1 MLRVN
6 GFYGHVRR
14 NDLRSLAMFA
24 GFLLAF
30 QLMAA
35 VALFLP
41 LFFVDMANA
50 PFISTGYFKHYVPF
64 VFVVGIALFVRQLS
78 RHVATVRA
86 SVDYV
91 EIERRRDPRLVNI
104 VESLAIAAGLPAP
117 KAGLIESPARN
128 AFACGLS
135 PSSAVVVVTRGLL
148 ETLDDDELKA
158 VVAHE
163 IAHIR
168 HGDIRLMAAANV
180 LMENLLLVQ
189 RKNLL
194 RLAGWKQVVIV
205 VLMPPIL
212 VLFLLAGL
220 VTNVALT
227 LARISR
233 LLISSSREFVADA
246 EAVRLTHNP
255 AALISALRRIDGRS
269 AVPGLAPQA
278 DAMMIDGAV
287 EGPYATHP
295 TIGERIAVLARL
307 SGDMAAI
314 RGPRQDRRTQA
325 QAMAGRQGPRP
336 AATSRSLFRRVNAG
350 VSENI
355 FGLTPAARRML
366 KIGFAILVGFQVV
379 SVVHFS
385 WLARRIDDDLV
396 TPQAQMLA
404 PSEGLSGRFA
414 DQARLDAELERLSSL
429 RPGEARCF
437 RAAERYRVGDRGL
450 RKLAPPKPALVE
462 SFAGGGEAGRT
473 SEILPERYL
482 GFRLRSIRAVESAGA
497 GDLDSALRD
506 YVRTRKAMLE
516 VMHRFFGKAGLE
528 LMRGAY
534 EGPADAAVLDRLRN
548 RLKAGAP
555 ALRDDGR
562 LLEEMNLL
570 VASPRDFLPCLARA
584 EIGRPGNTRGRGAA
598 PLRSPKTDATGAPEK
613 PL

>member
-41 LFFVDMANA
+41 LFLIDMANA
-50 PFISTGYFKHYVPF
+50 PFISAGYIKHYAPF

-86 SVDYV
+86 TVEYV
-91 EIERRRDPRLVNI
+91 EVERRRDPRLVNI
-104 VESLAIAAGLPAP
+104 VDGLAIAAGLPLP
-117 KAGLIESPARN
+117 KVGLIESPARN

-148 ETLDDDELKA
+148 EALDDDELKA

-189 RKNLL
+189 GKNLL

-227 LARISR
+227 LARVSR

-246 EAVRLTHNP
+246 EAVRLTHDP

-307 SGDMAAI
+307 SGDMALIPA
-314 RGPRQDRRTQA
+314 PRREARTA
-325 QAMAGRQGPRP
+325 ARVMAGRRGPIP
-336 AATSRSLFRRVNAG
+336 AAVPRSLLSRVNAG

-366 KIGFAILVGFQVV
+366 KIGFAILIGFQVV
-379 SVVHFS
+379 SVVHFRF
-385 WLARRIDDDLV
+385 LAARMGDDFAS
-396 TPQAQMLA
+396 PQAKMLE
-404 PSEGLSGRFA
+404 PSDGPPGRFK
-414 DQARLDAELERLSSL
+414 DKVHLDAELERLSSL
-429 RPGEARCF
+429 PPGEARCF
-437 RAAERYRVGDRGL
+437 ATDRYRVGDRVL
-450 RKLAPPKPALVE
+450 RKLTRPTPALVQA
-462 SFAGGGEAGRT
+462 FASGKAEETA
-473 SEILPERYL
+473 EILPERYL
-482 GFRLRSIRAVESAGA
+482 GLRLRSVRAVETAGPE
-497 GDLDSALRD
+497 DLDRVLLD
-506 YVRTRKAMLE
+506 YVKTRKSMLQ
-516 VMHRFFGKAGLE
+516 VLHRFFGREGLD
-528 LMRGAY
+528 LMRRAY
-534 EGPADAAVLDRLRN
+534 QGSDDAAVVDKLRQ
-548 RLKAGAP
+548 RLKARAP
-555 ALRDDGR
+555 TLRADGR
-562 LLEEMNLL
+562 VAAEMDFLVSSPEE
-570 VASPRDFLPCLARA
+570 FLPCLARA
-584 EIGRPGNTRGRGAA
+584 EMTHGAGTNRVG
-598 PLRSPKTDATGAPEK
+598 P
-613 PL
+613 

>member
-1 MLRVN
+1 VLRVN

-41 LFFVDMANA
+41 LFFIDMANA
-50 PFISTGYFKHYVPF
+50 PFISAGYFKHYVPF

-86 SVDYV
+86 TVDFV

-104 VESLAIAAGLPAP
+104 VESLAIAAGLPLP
-117 KAGLIESPARN
+117 KVGLVESPALN

-148 ETLDDDELKA
+148 ETLDDDELAA

-163 IAHIR
+163 IAHVR
-168 HGDIRLMAAANV
+168 NGDIRLMAAANV

-194 RLAGWKQVVIV
+194 RLAGWKQIVVV

-212 VLFLLAGL
+212 VLFLAAGL

-227 LARISR
+227 LARVSR

-255 AALISALRRIDGRS
+255 AALISALRRIEGRS
-269 AVPGLAPQA
+269 AVAGLAAHA

-295 TIGERIAVLARL
+295 TIGERISVLRRL
-307 SGDMAAI
+307 SGEMVGVAAF
-314 RGPRQDRRTQA
+314 RRDT
-325 QAMAGRQGPRP
+325 RP
-336 AATSRSLFRRVNAG
+336 AAQGGPHAFVGCTTPSGTVPAATPSRGLLKRVNAG

-366 KIGFAILVGFQVV
+366 KIGFAILIGLQIV
-379 SVVHFS
+379 SVVHFRS
-385 WLARRIDDDLV
+385 VVASMDDDFV
-396 TPQAQMLA
+396 APRAEMLE
-404 PSEGLSGRFA
+404 PSGGPPGRF
-414 DQARLDAELERLSSL
+414 DQEVRLQMEIDRLSSL
-429 RPGEARCF
+429 QPGEARCF
-437 RAAERYRVGDRGL
+437 ITERYRVGDRGP
-450 RKLAPPKPALVE
+450 RKLKAPKPALVQA
-462 SFAGGGEAGRT
+462 FANDEAGKA

-482 GFRLRSIRAVESAGA
+482 GLRLRSIRAVESAGPD
-497 GDLDSALRD
+497 DLDRALMD
-506 YVRTRKAMLE
+506 YVRTRKSMLQ
-516 VMHRFFGKAGLE
+516 VLHRFFGRDGLE
-528 LMRGAY
+528 LMRRAY
-534 EGPADAAVLDRLRN
+534 EGSDDATVLERLRK
-548 RLKAGAP
+548 RLKEGAP
-555 ALRDDGR
+555 ALRSAGP
-562 LLEEMNLL
+562 LAEEMDLL
-570 VASPRDFLPCLARA
+570 VSSPRDFVPCLARA
-584 EIGRPGNTRGRGAA
+584 EIEEEGRRSDRAGAM
-598 PLRSPKTDATGAPEK
+598 
-613 PL
+613 